1 MKAVRIL
8 AVVLLVSV
16 GLVAAPAVAADPV
29 MEEAFRAIQADD
41 YARAVKLLRP
51 KAEEGNTEA
60 QFLLGLMYRD
70 GDGVPQ
76 DGRQAANWL
85 RRAADAGHI
94 GAQYN
99 YGYMLYAGL
108 AGVRED
114 ETEGFRRIAD
124 AAERGYAL
132 AQVTGGRI
140 RLYHSGG
147 LKDPAAAVRF
157 FRMAADQGNADG
169 LFYLGLVH
177 DFGYGIPQD
186 QSKAVPLYATAAELG
201 HIRAQAHLGIS
212 FEKGEGVAPD
222 MAQALIWVRR
232 AAEAGDPTG
241 QNSLAVYYLNGRGVP
256 VDLMEAMKFVLLS
269 AAQGFDKA
277 QANVP
282 LIEARLTPSQV
293 AEARRRQ
300 AAWKPSPPWK
310 GKIDLA
316 GRSAPATAPAAPTP
330 VAKAPAVPPAQV
342 PPAPTA
348 APSDDP
354 ARLLYQSGDEN
365 LAIRVEP
372 AMTRD
377 QVEAAIRALRIPAR
391 KGAGPGRK

>member
-1 MKAVRIL
+1 
-8 AVVLLVSV
+8 
-16 GLVAAPAVAADPV
+16 
-29 MEEAFRAIQADD
+29 
-41 YARAVKLLRP
+41 
-51 KAEEGNTEA
+51 
-60 QFLLGLMYRD
+60 
-70 GDGVPQ
+70 
-76 DGRQAANWL
+76 
-85 RRAADAGHI
+85 
-94 GAQYN
+94 
-99 YGYMLYAGL
+99 
-108 AGVRED
+108 
-114 ETEGFRRIAD
+114 
-124 AAERGYAL
+124 
-132 AQVTGGRI
+132 
-140 RLYHSGG
+140 
-147 LKDPAAAVRF
+147 
-157 FRMAADQGNADG
+157 
-169 LFYLGLVH
+169 
-177 DFGYGIPQD
+177 
-186 QSKAVPLYATAAELG
+186 
-201 HIRAQAHLGIS
+201 
-212 FEKGEGVAPD
+212 
-222 MAQALIWVRR
+222 
-232 AAEAGDPTG
+232 
-241 QNSLAVYYLNGRGVP
+241 
-256 VDLMEAMKFVLLS
+256 MEAMKFVLLS